1 MNPYNIRVET
11 MYPYKEYDSR
21 LLRNLELFEEKTYV
35 FFLENFYHSS
45 IFYDRYVWNLFE
57 KALSAFKDKEVILQS
72 LKISERAALDF
83 MRTFPFV
90 KTVVRTDIERYFSEH
105 AVNGIRE
112 ADVANIVY
120 RDEV

>member
-1 MNPYNIRVET
+1 